1 MDHLDYQNLTAI
13 DRLHLYWFTKVVKNN
28 NKSYNDFQPTQSVID
43 EYNQYLDHW
52 QKEHKD
58 SLGAPVY
65 WDKSRKNETQYFKKQ
80 LTTGHKF
87 EEWVNSKFKAKNCD
101 LGFFTDEQ
109 GQFHGENKQGV
120 EIKRDAKFAETG
132 NVYIE
137 YNERLTSN
145 GRWVDSGVLKDDNTK
160 FWIIGTEDKYA
171 VFEKDKLKEIYESI
185 VKNGD
190 SKNYRFVHE
199 KAHKTS
205 HGFLIKG
212 NAVYQ
217 NALTDNIDELID
229 YIQGNLYYGFSS
241 QNLYKY
247 FHRSRNCRSIASQP
261 NEKLVT
267 FKTPY
272 QAKLQGYRKCKYC
285 FDQ

>member
-13 DRLHLYWFTKVVKNN
+13 DRLHLYWFTKVVKSN
-28 NKSYNDFQPTQSVID
+28 NKGYDEFQPTQSVID
-43 EYNQYLDHW
+43 EYNQYLDRW
-52 QKEHKD
+52 QNEHKD
-58 SLGAPVY
+58 KLGAPVY
-65 WDKSRKNETQYFKKQ
+65 WDKSRKNETAYFKKQ

-87 EEWVNSKFKAKNCD
+87 EEWVNAKFKAKKCD

-137 YNERLTSN
+137 YNERLTSD
-145 GRWVDSGVLKDDNTK
+145 GKWVNSGILKRDNTK
-160 FWIIGTEDKYA
+160 FWIIGTEDKY
-171 VFEKDKLKEIYESI
+171 VIFEKNKLKEIYESL

-190 SKNYRFVHE
+190 NQSYHRVHE
-199 KAHKTS
+199 RAHDTS
-205 HGFLIKG
+205 RGFLIKG

-229 YIQGNLYYGFSS
+229 YIQEKRYYGFSS

-247 FHRSRNCRSIASQP
+247 FHGSSGCRSIASQP
-261 NEKLVT
+261 NEKLIT

-272 QAKLQGYRKCKYC
+272 QAKMQGYKQCKYC
-285 FDQ
+285 LNQ